1 MAPTYQHVQTEDI
14 ELSTTGD
21 HLKVPKR
28 PTRHTRSGSNSSF
41 IHFRAPQ
48 PITEEVHHSSN
59 NNKNSQLASQALPS
73 LVICVIGLIFA
84 GWMMDVY
91 QHWKVFT
98 QVSEL
103 FILVPVLLNLKGNLE
118 MNLAARFSTSAN
130 LGDLDQ
136 PATRNALVWGNM
148 ALIQVQALIS
158 GSIAGLF
165 SVFLGTILHPEQTTT
180 VSESMLVIASSMV
193 SASVSS
199 FVLGLFMCV
208 LIIISRILKIDP
220 DNIACPM
227 ASSLGDV
234 VTLGILAECANLL
247 LIHMETSLS
256 TWLLLSM
263 FVSIPFFSLSVWR
276 NHHVKD
282 LLFSGWS
289 PIIIAMLISSGAGL
303 VLERYVEKFNG
314 LAMLTPILCGLA
326 GNLGSIYASRIS
338 TCLHRGAQEQ
348 FKLVE
353 HTLLLMNV
361 PIQLLFLMIV
371 WVLDIGHLDFTIAF
385 IITYFVVSMI
395 CTFSALKMGKSMT
408 LTFWKYKYDPDNYV
422 LPYLTAIVDVICT
435 SLLVISFS
443 WLTSNGYASLGVHDR

>member
-1 MAPTYQHVQTEDI
+1 MPPNCQHVQTEDI

-28 PTRHTRSGSNSSF
+28 PTRHARSGSNTSF

-48 PITEEVHHSSN
+48 QIPEEDRHSS
-59 NNKNSQLASQALPS
+59 KKSQLASQALPS

-84 GWMMDVY
+84 GWMMDIY

-130 LGDLDQ
+130 LGDLDH

-165 SVFLGTILHPEQTTT
+165 SVFLGTVLHPDQTAT
-180 VSESMLVIASSMV
+180 VSESILVIASSMV

-199 FVLGLFMCV
+199 FVLGLFMCI

-234 VTLGILAECANLL
+234 VTLGVLAECANLL
-247 LIHMETSLS
+247 LIRMETSLS
-256 TWLLLSM
+256 TWLLLGM
-263 FVSIPFFSLSVWR
+263 FMSIPFFGLSVWK

-289 PIIIAMLISSGAGL
+289 PIIFAMLISSGAGL
-303 VLERYVEKFNG
+303 VLERYVEKFKG

-338 TCLHRGAQEQ
+338 TSLHRGAQEQ

-353 HTLLLMNV
+353 RTLLLMNV
-361 PIQLLFLMIV
+361 PIQLLFLIIV
-371 WVLDIGHLDFTIAF
+371 WALDIGHLDFTLTF
-385 IITYFVVSMI
+385 VVTYFIVAMI

-422 LPYLTAIVDVICT
+422 LPYLTAIIDVICT
-435 SLLVISFS
+435 SLLVISFIVFF
-443 WLTSNGYASLGVHDR
+443 SN